1 MEYKN
6 ILGKDISSLRNE
18 MSLTQKQ
25 LCEGICTQ
33 PTISMI
39 ENGTIIPNLE
49 VLFQLSIKL
58 HKPLEYFT
66 DMLFLGHPLYVN
78 KFINDLEELTL
89 EQDFKKVHRVV
100 TLELNKGTH
109 EDWFIIFLNWQ
120 FHLSSYHLGL
130 ISIEDAIIQLKVLIN
145 SHPKIKL
152 QRKFLD
158 LRILNTIAFLYALK
172 KDFKNSILY
181 FNKIN
186 TNRPWI
192 VHPRLNENIY
202 LLRIHYNKVKTLYD
216 AGEYEIA
223 VASCKEGIELS
234 IKLENMSVIGN
245 FYYYLGQCY
254 EKLGNSWIDI
264 SFMYKRALFFYEL
277 LNRELYSE
285 ILKKDKSEFLG

>member
-6 ILGKDISSLRNE
+6 ILGKEISSLRIE

-33 PTISMI
+33 PAISMI
-39 ENGTIIPNLE
+39 EKGTIIPNLE
-49 VLFQLSIKL
+49 VLFQISIKL
-58 HKPLEYFT
+58 HQPLEYFT

-89 EQDFKKVHRVV
+89 KQDFKKVHAIV
-100 TLELNKGTH
+100 THELKKNTH

-120 FHLSSYHLGL
+120 GLLSSYHIGL
-130 ISIEDAIIQLKVLIN
+130 ISIDDAIIKLKGLIN

-172 KDFKNSILY
+172 KDYKNSILY
-181 FNKIN
+181 FSKIN

-192 VHPRLNENIY
+192 VHPRLNESIY

-216 AGEYEIA
+216 SGEYE
-223 VASCKEGIELS
+223 VAILSCQEGIELS
-234 IKLENMSVIGN
+234 VKLENMSVIGN

-254 EKLGNSWIDI
+254 EKLEKDRIDI
-264 SFMYKRALFFYEL
+264 SLMYQKALFFYEL
-277 LNRELYSE
+277 LNRELYSK
-285 ILKKDKSEFLG
+285 ILKNDKSEFF